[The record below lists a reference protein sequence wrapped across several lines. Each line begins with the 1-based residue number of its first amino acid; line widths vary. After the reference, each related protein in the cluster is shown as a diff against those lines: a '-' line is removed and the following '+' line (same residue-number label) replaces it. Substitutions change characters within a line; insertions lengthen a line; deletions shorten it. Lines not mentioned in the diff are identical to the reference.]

1 VKERQRGAGNGQQ
14 ATGNGGD
21 GGRGSGAVVTA
32 KELIRLLGLRPHP
45 EGGYFAE
52 VWRAPERLA
61 VNALPPRYS
70 GSRSLSTSIY
80 FLLTH
85 DTFSRM
91 HRLRS
96 DEIFHFYLGGP
107 VEMLLLAP
115 RSPDEK
121 KGTGKN
127 GNEGKKNAPGGTV
140 ILGPDIAAGQRPQI
154 LVRRGTWQGARLV
167 SRKKGAFALM
177 GTTMAPGFEY
187 EDYQEGDRARLVG
200 EYPEFAKMICALT
213 RRG

>member
-1 VKERQRGAGNGQQ
+1 M
-14 ATGNGGD
+14 
-21 GGRGSGAVVTA
+21 VTA
-32 KELIRLLGLRPHP
+32 KELIERLDLKPHP

-61 VNALPPRYS
+61 VNALPLRYS
-70 GSRSLSTSIY
+70 GARSLSTSIY

-96 DEIFHFYLGGP
+96 DEIFHFYLGEP
-107 VEMLLLAP
+107 VEMLLLGP
-115 RSPDEK
+115 RGAAEK
-121 KGTGKN
+121 KEEGAGEGAGKGAGGGAGEN
-127 GNEGKKNAPGGTV
+127 VGPGELA
-140 ILGPDIAAGQRPQI
+140 ILGNDIKAGQRPQI

-187 EDYQEGDRARLVG
+187 EDYQEGDRAKLVG
-200 EYPEFAKMICALT
+200 EYPEFAEKICDLT
-213 RRG
+213 R